1 MTSDLTS
8 KIDSKDRKIIS
19 LLRKDAR
26 ISQEEIAREIGI
38 SRPTV
43 QKRIKALEEKNIILG
58 YQIVIDEKKLGKQ
71 ITAFL
76 LVVLDRTHLAWELT
90 YQEIYNRMEELE
102 ILEFHH
108 VTGSEDVVLKMKT
121 RNIDTLEDNL
131 IKITHMKGVSR
142 TRTMICLSSVE
153 GLFHTTITDSERQ
166 IPPKDILW
174 NFT

>member
-1 MTSDLTS
+1 MTYSSTTR
-8 KIDSKDRKIIS
+8 IDSKDRKIIS

-26 ISQEEIAREIGI
+26 ISQEEIAKEIGL

-43 QKRIKALEEKNIILG
+43 QKRIKALEENNIILG
-58 YQIVIDEKKLGKQ
+58 YQIIIDEKKLGKQ

-76 LVVLDRTHLAWELT
+76 LVVLDRTRLAWQLT
-90 YQEIYNRMEELE
+90 YQEIYDRMEELE

-108 VTGSEDVVLKMKT
+108 VTGGEDVVLKMKT
-121 RNIDTLEDNL
+121 RNIDTLEENL

-153 GLFHTTITDSERQ
+153 GHLHSTITNSGNRL
-166 IPPKDILW
+166 PPKDVLW